1 MIIGLAAVALL
12 AGCTSA
18 RHDPARTTGTA
29 TPSPSTPH
37 ASTRSMPPSTH
48 KSTPKPVPTGPIR
61 VGPVKAVEG
70 DCPYI
75 SVTDAATKEGNRI
88 DKHFVLMARG
98 KVVGCRFLF
107 WTDAYAV
114 LEITKQT
121 YVSADAAYN
130 AMVRIGK
137 RGANF
142 HGVQDLV
149 PGVDGILYQTTF
161 YDVDGPT
168 DWACTFATGRTVVT
182 VKTAQNNVE
191 FNARAI
197 AKAIA
202 PKF

>member
-1 MIIGLAAVALL
+1 
-12 AGCTSA
+12 
-18 RHDPARTTGTA
+18 
-29 TPSPSTPH
+29 
-37 ASTRSMPPSTH
+37 
-48 KSTPKPVPTGPIR
+48 
-61 VGPVKAVEG
+61 
-70 DCPYI
+70 
-75 SVTDAATKEGNRI
+75 
-88 DKHFVLMARG
+88 
-98 KVVGCRFLF
+98 
-107 WTDAYAV
+107 
-114 LEITKQT
+114 
-121 YVSADAAYN
+121 N

-161 YDVDGPT
+161 YGVDGPT

>member
-1 MIIGLAAVALL
+1 MIIGLAADALL
-12 AGCTSA
+12 TGCTSA
-18 RHDPARTTGTA
+18 QHDPGPTTGTA
-29 TPSPSTPH
+29 TSHPSTP
-37 ASTRSMPPSTH
+37 RPSTSTA
-48 KSTPKPVPTGPIR
+48 KATPKPTPAPTGPLP

-88 DKHFVLMARG
+88 DRHFVLMARG

-121 YVSADAAYN
+121 YASADAAYN

-161 YDVDGPT
+161 YEIDGPT

>member
-18 RHDPARTTGTA
+18 QRDPAQTTGTA
-29 TPSPSTPH
+29 RPNPSTPH
-37 ASTRSMPPSTH
+37 PSTSTA
-48 KSTPKPVPTGPIR
+48 KATPKPKPTPTGPIP

-121 YVSADAAYN
+121 YASADAAYN

-161 YDVDGPT
+161 YEVDGPT

>member
-12 AGCTSA
+12 AGCTS
-18 RHDPARTTGTA
+18 RQPDPAQTTGTA
-29 TPSPSTPH
+29 TSHPPMSH
-37 ASTRSMPPSTH
+37 ASTSTA
-48 KSTPKPVPTGPIR
+48 KATAKPTPTPTGPIP

-75 SVTDAATKEGNRI
+75 NVTDAATKEGNRI

-121 YVSADAAYN
+121 YASADAAYN

-161 YDVDGPT
+161 YEVDGPT

>member
-12 AGCTSA
+12 AGCTSVQQ
-18 RHDPARTTGTA
+18 DPVRTTGTA
-29 TPSPSTPH
+29 TPHPSTSSAP
-37 ASTRSMPPSTH
+37 ASTH
-48 KSTPKPVPTGPIR
+48 KSTPKPKPKPTPTGPIP

-75 SVTDAATKEGNRI
+75 SVADAATKEGNRI

-121 YVSADAAYN
+121 YASADAAYN

-149 PGVDGILYQTTF
+149 PGVDGILYQTSF
-161 YDVDGPT
+161 YEVDGPT

>member
-1 MIIGLAAVALL
+1 MRGMIIGLAAVALL
-12 AGCTSA
+12 VGCTSA
-18 RHDPARTTGTA
+18 HHPAQTTGTA
-29 TPSPSTPH
+29 TSHPPMSH
-37 ASTRSMPPSTH
+37 ASTSTA
-48 KSTPKPVPTGPIR
+48 KATAKPTPTPTGPIP

-75 SVTDAATKEGNRI
+75 SVTDAATNEGNRI

-121 YVSADAAYN
+121 YASADAAYN

-161 YDVDGPT
+161 YEVDGPT

>member
-1 MIIGLAAVALL
+1 MIIGLAAVAVL

-18 RHDPARTTGTA
+18 QQDPVPATA
-29 TPSPSTPH
+29 TTTPHPSTPH
-37 ASTRSMPPSTH
+37 PSPTSAPASTH
-48 KSTPKPVPTGPIR
+48 KSTPKPVPTGPIA

-75 SVTDAATKEGNRI
+75 SVADAATKEGNRI

-107 WTDAYAV
+107 WTDTYAV

-121 YVSADAAYN
+121 YASADAAYN
-130 AMVRIGK
+130 AMVRTGK

-149 PGVDGILYQTTF
+149 PGVDAIQTTF
-161 YDVDGPT
+161 YEVDGPT

>member
-1 MIIGLAAVALL
+1 MIIGLAAVVLL

-29 TPSPSTPH
+29 APRPST
-37 ASTRSMPPSTH
+37 STH
-48 KSTPKPVPTGPIR
+48 KSTAKPTPKPKPTPTGPIP
-61 VGPVKAVEG
+61 VGPVKAVGG

-121 YVSADAAYN
+121 YASADAAYN

-149 PGVDGILYQTTF
+149 PGVDGILYQTSF
-161 YDVDGPT
+161 YEADGPT

-197 AKAIA
+197 AEAIA